1 MELRHFKYFVAVAE
15 ELHFGRAA
23 KKLNIA
29 QPPLS
34 QQIMNL
40 EEELG
45 IKLFDRSKRNI
56 QLTPAGSHFLKEA
69 KQVLLHVEQ
78 AAETARRIH
87 VGKAGHLRIGFVGSV
102 IHTFLPEG
110 LRMFRERFPEIELVL
125 TEINTAE
132 QIALLHAKRLDVG
145 FHYIAAEDPQLV
157 SKTLTVA
164 PLLAV
169 LQNKHPLAG
178 KKSVHIKQLAQEHFV
193 ANTRSTEPVVRDAFI
208 SLCHSAGFTPK
219 IAQEAGQVQ
228 TVLGL
233 VASGVGPC
241 LLPDFIKHIR
251 RPGVQYVPLSGS
263 PPVVKLAVVWRRDN
277 ASPQVKSF
285 VNLIEAYSYF
295 DWER

>member
-1 MELRHFKYFVAVAE
+1 MELRHLKYFVAVAE
-15 ELHFGRAA
+15 ALHFGRAA

-34 QQIMNL
+34 QQIMDL

-45 IKLFDRSKRNI
+45 IKLFDRSKRKI
-56 QLTPAGSHFLKEA
+56 QMTAAGSHFLKEA

-87 VGKAGHLRIGFVGSV
+87 GGKAGHLVVGFVGSV

-110 LRMFRERFPEIELVL
+110 LRLFRERFPEVELELHEMNTIEQMESLR
-125 TEINTAE
+125 
-132 QIALLHAKRLDVG
+132 AKRIDVG
-145 FHYIAAEDPQLV
+145 FLYTGAQDPMLA
-157 SKTLTVA
+157 SRTLTLA

-169 LQNKHPLAG
+169 LHNNHPLAG
-178 KKSVHIKQLAQEHFV
+178 RKSVHIRQLAHEHFI
-193 ANTRSTEPVVRDAFI
+193 ANTRSSEPIVRDAFI
-208 SLCHSAGFTPK
+208 SLCHSAGFSPR

-233 VASGVGPC
+233 VASGMGAC
-241 LLPDFIKHIR
+241 LLPDFIKNIR

-263 PPVVKLAVVWRRDN
+263 PPEVTLSVVWHTDN
-277 ASPQVKSF
+277 TSVLVKSF
-285 VNLIEAYSYF
+285 VNVIESYSYF

>member
-34 QQIMNL
+34 QQIKDL

-45 IKLFDRSKRNI
+45 LKLFDRSKRNI

-69 KQVLLHVEQ
+69 KQVLLHVEH

-87 VGKAGHLRIGFVGSV
+87 TGKAGHLRIGFVGSV

-110 LRMFRERFPEIELVL
+110 LRMFRERFPDVELAL
-125 TEINTAE
+125 NEINTAE
-132 QIALLHAKRLDVG
+132 QITLLHAKRLDVG
-145 FHYIAAEDPQLV
+145 FHYTAAEDPQLV
-157 SKTLTVA
+157 SKTLTLA
-164 PLLAV
+164 PLIAV
-169 LQNKHPLAG
+169 LPNKHPLAG
-178 KKSVHIKQLAQEHFV
+178 RKSVHIKQLAHEQFI
-193 ANTRSTEPVVRDAFI
+193 ANTRTSEPVVRDAFI
-208 SLCHSAGFTPK
+208 SLCHAAGFTPN

-233 VASGVGPC
+233 VASGIGPC
-241 LLPDFIKHIR
+241 LLPDFIKNIR
-251 RPGVQYVPLSGS
+251 RPGVQYVPLAGS
-263 PPVVKLAVVWRRDN
+263 PPAVKLAVVWRRDN
-277 ASPQVKSF
+277 ADPLVKSF
-285 VNLIEAYSYF
+285 VNTIESYSYF

>member
-1 MELRHFKYFVAVAE
+1 MELRHLKYFVAVAE

-45 IKLFDRSKRNI
+45 IKLFDRSRRNI
-56 QLTPAGSHFLKEA
+56 QITAAGSHFLKEA
-69 KQVLLHVEQ
+69 RQVLLHVEQ
-78 AAETARRIH
+78 SAEKARRIH
-87 VGKAGHLRIGFVGSV
+87 VGKAGRLVVGFVGSV

-110 LRMFRERFPEIELVL
+110 LRLFRERFPEVDLDLHEM
-125 TEINTAE
+125 NTAE
-132 QIALLHAKRLDVG
+132 QITSLHAKRIDVG
-145 FHYIAAEDPQLV
+145 FLYPGDQNSMLA

-169 LQNKHPLAG
+169 LHNSHHLAG
-178 KKSVHIKQLAQEHFV
+178 RKTVHIKQLAHESFI
-193 ANTRSTEPVVRDAFI
+193 ANTRSSEPVVRDAFI
-208 SLCHSAGFTPK
+208 SLCHAAGFSPSIT
-219 IAQEAGQVQ
+219 QEAGQVQ

-233 VASGVGPC
+233 VASGMGVC
-241 LLPDFIKHIR
+241 LLPDFIKNIR
-251 RPGVQYVPLSGS
+251 RPGVQYIPLSG
-263 PPVVKLAVVWRRDN
+263 PPAEVRLAVVWRGDD
-277 ASPQVKSF
+277 ASVLVKSF
-285 VNLIEAYSYF
+285 VNVIESYSYF